1 MVRCQMVLLDSSA
14 KDRISSTLYVY
25 HIALEM
31 IKCMCWWC
39 RWDVRL
45 SLNILLYPN
54 TPSSLL
60 LKRHLLRKLVYLVVV
75 LQLVMELWPRLP
87 ELMVSFLSISL
98 LLLLCRLGFSTR
110 EDEGQR
116 EAYLELEEQAGAQE
130 MLEITRYKTTGL
142 TGRKLDCSCIRYRM
156 CRTFDPTRSKGKRVQ
171 EGICNRHKPNQ
182 GRMGKEVRC

>member
-1 MVRCQMVLLDSSA
+1 MGCSTFSQYTVVSKHSVVAITEKAPLEKACLLGCG
-14 KDRISSTLYVY
+14 ITTGYG
-25 HIALEM
+25 ALT
-31 IKCMCWWC
+31 K
-39 RWDVRL
+39 
-45 SLNILLYPN
+45 
-54 TPSSLL
+54 TPGIDGELT
-60 LKRHLLRKLVYLVVV
+60 
-75 LQLVMELWPRLP
+75 QLA
-87 ELMVSFLSISL
+87 